1 MSLSDFRVQTELF
14 PFSGIGKVE
23 ETISAEQLG
32 RVRFQA
38 TYWRA
43 RFQQPSY
50 PQEISPGNKIR
61 IVGREGLTLLVVP
74 LEAKEANTSEDRC

>member
-1 MSLSDFRVQTELF
+1 MSLNDFLLHNELL

-23 ETISAEQLG
+23 ETISAQQLG

-50 PQEISPGNKIR
+50 PQAISPGNQIR

-74 LEAKEANTSEDRC
+74 MEVKEATAYEDRC

>member
-1 MSLSDFRVQTELF
+1 MSLSDFLVRTELF

-50 PQEISPGNKIR
+50 PQAISPGNKIR
-61 IVGREGLTLLVVP
+61 IVGREGLTLLVAP
-74 LEAKEANTSEDRC
+74 LEVREANASGDYC

>member
-1 MSLSDFRVQTELF
+1 MSLSDFRIQTELF

-23 ETISAEQLG
+23 ETISAQQLG

-50 PQEISPGNKIR
+50 PQAIAPGNQIR

-74 LEAKEANTSEDRC
+74 LEAEDTNGSEKRD